1 MRVILRMRYEEI
13 CEEIT
18 CVQPIGCYLCRW
30 QVGIIR
36 KVSEVRDCNGNLLL
50 EMDRMKEKAVECH

>member
-1 MRVILRMRYEEI
+1 MRYEEI

-18 CVQPIGCYLCRW
+18 CGSTYRGYLCRW